1 MSVEI
6 VRPPDVISSAHA
18 GTETIVAAARR
29 EVRNNFRVFIFLVFG
44 FSCVQMVSCTDAK
57 TPPEP
62 GFGAQARRIS
72 PQFLAGI
79 GVICLLVRAIFLS
92 ENFLKS

>member
-1 MSVEI
+1 
-6 VRPPDVISSAHA
+6 
-18 GTETIVAAARR
+18 
-29 EVRNNFRVFIFLVFG
+29 
-44 FSCVQMVSCTDAK
+44 MVSGTDAK

-62 GFGAQARRIS
+62 GFGAQAERNS
-72 PQFLAGI
+72 PRFLVGI